1 VENEYGSYHE
11 CDFVYTAHLKDLM
24 RRHLGPD
31 VLLYTT
37 DGSGDGYLTCG
48 KNDGAY
54 STIDFGPGSDVV
66 ASFAAQRRHQ
76 DRGPLMNSEFYSGWL
91 DNWGDKHWEGNA
103 SAVAETLREMLT
115 MNASVNIYVF
125 HGGSSFGCTA
135 GANLINGVYAPN
147 PTSYDYDAPMN
158 EAGDPT
164 EMFEAL
170 RQVISEF
177 LPEPPLEPVPSP
189 KAKMALGPFTMK
201 RVMGLKDIM
210 TTGSVTSSEF
220 PLSFEQVGHGHGLM
234 IYYTKIS
241 FRPRDPAVLHIPG
254 LRDRGYV
261 YVENEYKGLLSRMD
275 NIYDVLVPIKKGQN
289 LAIVVENQGRIADA
303 NGNNDTKSKGE
314 YRMSLPALPTGKRLA
329 TTVFLHSDPRVKPYK
344 IGDFARSLDAAVG
357 MKNVAAL
364 GAFQLNHVWVCTL
377 HDVKTRDRLT
387 SLGELTVKE
396 RRCVI
401 VDPNVT
407 EASLRVHWLPTYVND
422 EEVSAVFRS
431 FGRIKDIQR
440 EMWRAL
446 GGEYEIETSTRIVTL
461 LLRDGLTRD
470 ELPHQATVSGYPVL
484 VSVAGRPPLCLRCRQ
499 VGHMGRQCKAPWC
512 RLCREVGHTEDDCAP
527 TYATRARGR
536 VTTPANIQLMDHD
549 ETEETNEQNP
559 TAVTAA
565 IAAEPIVAAEAVVG
579 PGAVAE
585 TSEPQVR
592 DKSEAGEQGKPDTPK
607 ADTSEDTATPTQS
620 ATEATASPAVAAA
633 PVGFAFL
640 NNFNLGRYWPAM
652 GPQMTLYVPSVLFKE
667 RNRLLLLELERAPCG
682 LLENCVAE
690 FVKTPVING
699 AVPDKP

>member
-1 VENEYGSYHE
+1 MGEKPSSWACLLTLLATAQVLLLTYGQQHKRSFTIDYENNCFLKDGEPFQIISGSMHYFRTLPEQWEDRLTTMKTVGLNTLQTYIEWSSHEPENGQYDFEGQEDIVKFIKIAERLGFLVILRPGPFIDAERDMGGFPYWLLSEDNTVRLRSSDQRYLKYVDRYFSKLLPLLKPLLYSNGGPVLMLQVENEYGSYHE

-24 RRHLGPD
+24 RRHLGPG

-37 DGSGDGYLTCG
+37 DGNGDRYLKCG

-54 STIDFGPGSDVV
+54 TTIDFGPGADVV

-135 GANLINGVYAPN
+135 GANLDKDVYSPN

-177 LPEPPLEPVPSP
+177 VPEPPLEPVPSP
-189 KAKMALGPFTMK
+189 KAKMALGPFTMR
-201 RVMGLKDIM
+201 RVMGLEDIM
-210 TTGSVTSSEF
+210 TTGPIISSEF

-275 NIYDVLVPIKKGQN
+275 NVYDVLVPIKKGQN

-303 NGNNDTKSKGE
+303 SGNNDTKGIIS
-314 YRMSLPALPTGKRLA
+314 
-329 TTVFLHSDPRVKPYK
+329 
-344 IGDFARSLDAAVG
+344 
-357 MKNVAAL
+357 
-364 GAFQLNHVWVCTL
+364 
-377 HDVKTRDRLT
+377 
-387 SLGELTVKE
+387 
-396 RRCVI
+396 
-401 VDPNVT
+401 NVT
-407 EASLRVHWLPTYVND
+407 LSGKVLSRWSMMPIPLSELSGLQSIDSNVNSSHQQTEGIGAYIAD
-422 EEVSAVFRS
+422 FPGPEGEVLDTFLQV
-431 FGRIKDIQR
+431 
-440 EMWRAL
+440 
-446 GGEYEIETSTRIVTL
+446 
-461 LLRDGLTRD
+461 DGW
-470 ELPHQATVSGYPVL
+470 
-484 VSVAGRPPLCLRCRQ
+484 
-499 VGHMGRQCKAPWC
+499 K
-512 RLCREVGHTEDDCAP
+512 
-527 TYATRARGR
+527 
-536 VTTPANIQLMDHD
+536 
-549 ETEETNEQNP
+549 
-559 TAVTAA
+559 
-565 IAAEPIVAAEAVVG
+565 
-579 PGAVAE
+579 
-585 TSEPQVR
+585 
-592 DKSEAGEQGKPDTPK
+592 K
-607 ADTSEDTATPTQS
+607 
-620 ATEATASPAVAAA
+620 
-633 PVGFAFL
+633 GFAFL
-640 NNFNLGRYWPAM
+640 NSFNLGRYWPAM
-652 GPQMTLYVPSVLFKE
+652 GPQMTLYVPSVLFQE

-682 LLENCVAE
+682 LSENCVAE

-699 AVPDKP
+699 AVPDRP